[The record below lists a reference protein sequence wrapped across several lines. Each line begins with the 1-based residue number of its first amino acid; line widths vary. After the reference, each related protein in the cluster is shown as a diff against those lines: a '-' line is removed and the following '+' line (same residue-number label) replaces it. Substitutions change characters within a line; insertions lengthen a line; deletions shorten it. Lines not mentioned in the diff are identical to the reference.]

1 MRFFDNFQQTRLFWT
16 LVCSAMIFAISVGSI
31 EKADTIVMKTFIGLL
46 VVCSGLILGINL
58 YYLNRDLPMK
68 TQGVNPKEV
77 SG

>member
-1 MRFFDNFQQTRLFWT
+1 
-16 LVCSAMIFAISVGSI
+16 MIFAISVGSI